1 MRERP
6 GLLASRK
13 GFMIHRT
20 VRKNGCLHRATAMIT
35 IRHDTL
41 RHAALGA
48 LAVALMLAA
57 AITAGAAQQYPDRPI
72 KMLVGFSAGGGTDV
86 AARIIAPT
94 LGEALG
100 QSVVVENRTGASGL
114 IAAESVARAAPD
126 GYTLMMGSQTTL
138 AVAPN
143 LYRKYTLDAA
153 RDFSGVALTGTSPL
167 VLVVNPK
174 LPVRSV
180 GELIALAK
188 EKPGTLNFASGG
200 VGTTP
205 HMAGE
210 LFRLIAGINVVHVA
224 YRGEAPA
231 INDLLGGQIPM
242 MFANL
247 SAVIGHVQGGALRAL
262 AVASPKRSP
271 GAPDVP
277 TLAEAGLPGC
287 EVETWFGVVAPA
299 GTPRAIVTR
308 LNAEAQRALAQ
319 ADVQK
324 RLAAL
329 GMTAGGGSAEEF
341 DATIR
346 AEIAKWTKV
355 IREADI
361 KAAE

>member
-1 MRERP
+1 
-6 GLLASRK
+6 
-13 GFMIHRT
+13 MIHRT
-20 VRKNGCLHRATAMIT
+20 VRKNGAFTGGTAMIT

-41 RHAALGA
+41 RRAALGA
-48 LAVALMLAA
+48 LAAALMLAG

-114 IAAESVARAAPD
+114 IAAEAVARAAPD

-153 RDFSGVALTGTSPL
+153 RDFAGVALTGTSPL

-210 LFRLIAGINVVHVA
+210 LFRLTAGINVVHVA

-242 MFANL
+242 MFSNL
-247 SAVIGHVQGGALRAL
+247 SAVIGQVRAGALRAL
-262 AVASPKRSP
+262 AVASPQRSP
-271 GAPDVP
+271 TAPDIP
-277 TLAEAGLPGC
+277 TLAEQGLPGC
-287 EVETWFGVVAPA
+287 EVETWFGAVAPA
-299 GTPRAIVTR
+299 GTPRAVVGK
-308 LNAEAQRALAQ
+308 LNAELRGVLAL
-319 ADVQK
+319 DDTQK
-324 RLAAL
+324 RLAGL
-329 GMTAGGGSAEEF
+329 GMVAGSGSPEDF
-341 DATIR
+341 DAYIK
-346 AEIAKWTKV
+346 AEIARWGKV
-355 IREADI
+355 IRDAGI